1 MRIMT
6 FVLTQI
12 ESLFLQANDIMCNLY
27 HHVWMSYSCCFDNYY
42 YDYYYLLQL
51 ILSTQHLVLGSWHD
65 WESGHWFS
73 SIPHCLFWKN
83 SFALQKGS
91 RLDCSLENQFLVF
104 LPHNLCGTLEKAS
117 QLFPVGMKDMLSTS
131 SFEAAFFLPSPRYR
145 LPSD

>member
-12 ESLFLQANDIMCNLY
+12 ESLFRLGNGIMCNLY
-27 HHVWMSYSCCFDNYY
+27 HHLWMSYPCCCDNY
-42 YDYYYLLQL
+42 YYYLLQL

-73 SIPHCLFWKN
+73 SIPHGLFWKD

-91 RLDCSLENQFLVF
+91 RLDCSLENQFLVS
-104 LPHNLCGTLEKAS
+104 LPHTLCRTLEKAS
-117 QLFPVGMKDMLSTS
+117 QLFPVGMKGMLPTS
-131 SFEAAFFLPSPRYR
+131 SFEAAFLRSPRYR